1 MLPFFAVAGARSDN
15 SPLMA
20 SLFAGLF
27 TAIVALI
34 YVLVVGMSIV
44 PAIVGLLIG
53 AAPILALQM
62 RSGALGSDWKPVI
75 AGVIGF
81 ILFLAAFAFPA
92 ATGWITPVLGI
103 LSMIIWPIIVGAMT
117 AGQSVGKLL
126 LFSIL
131 GLILGLAV
139 AFLVALWMG
148 QDPTAWPGLAGIMFF
163 SVWGGTVGA
172 AMASSK

>member
-1 MLPFFAVAGARSDN
+1 MLPFFAVATARSDS
-15 SPLMA
+15 SPMTA
-20 SLFAGLF
+20 SLYAGIF
-27 TAIVALI
+27 TAVVALI
-34 YVLVVGMSIV
+34 YVLVVGMAIV

-53 AAPILALQM
+53 AAPILAYQVSRGTL
-62 RSGALGSDWKPVI
+62 GADWKPVI
-75 AGVIGF
+75 AGVLGF

-117 AGQSVGKLL
+117 EGQSVGKLL

-131 GLILGLAV
+131 GLLLGLAV
-139 AFLVALWMG
+139 AFLVALWLG
-148 QDPTAWPGLAGIMFF
+148 QDPTAWPGLAGVMFF